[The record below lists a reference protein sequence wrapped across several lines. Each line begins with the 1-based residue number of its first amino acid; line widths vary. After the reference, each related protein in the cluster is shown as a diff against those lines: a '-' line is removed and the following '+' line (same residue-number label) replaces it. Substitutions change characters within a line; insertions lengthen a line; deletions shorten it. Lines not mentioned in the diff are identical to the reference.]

1 MSRVDTTQP
10 DPSAIGRVP
19 IPPFARLPD
28 PRTLFAERADRFRA
42 LAEGH
47 ELAPYLKFLAEM
59 CDAQAA
65 IQQGLPE
72 PDAIDPEA
80 LARAVEHKMPRIDRN
95 QFSPD
100 AAFEATF
107 ERLLAAAEG
116 MTMPA
121 PAREALGRVKGADS
135 DARNLML
142 QNVLAESIPVEAL
155 AEHVF
160 VAAAA
165 QVHFT
170 RLAARLDAKTMESV
184 GDGVCPSCGG
194 APSATMIVHWPPAP
208 GARYCACSLCG
219 MLWNY
224 VRSKCTLCGSTKKI
238 TFQEIEGNDGI
249 IKAEICD
256 DCRGYMKVLNLQKE
270 RTLDPV
276 ADDVA
281 SLGLD
286 ILVRELGF
294 RRGGINPF
302 LIGY

>member
-1 MSRVDTTQP
+1 MSRIESTEP

-19 IPPFARLPD
+19 VPPFARLPD
-28 PRTLFAERADRFRA
+28 PQKLFAARADRFRA

-47 ELAPYLKFLAEM
+47 ELAPYLQFLADLCE
-59 CDAQAA
+59 AQAA

-95 QFSPD
+95 QFVPD
-100 AAFEATF
+100 AAFEATL
-107 ERLLAAAEG
+107 ERLLSAAEG

-121 PAREALGRVKGADS
+121 VAREALGRVRGADI

-142 QNVLAESIPVEAL
+142 QNVMAEAIPVEAL

-160 VAAAA
+160 IAAAL

-170 RLAARLDAKTMESV
+170 RLAAGLDAKTMESV

-194 APSATMIVHWPPAP
+194 APSSTMVVHWPPAP
-208 GARYCACSLCG
+208 GARYCACALCG
-219 MLWNY
+219 TLWNY

-238 TFQEIEGNDGI
+238 TFQEIDGNDGV
-249 IKAEICD
+249 IKAETCEE
-256 DCRGYMKVLNLQKE
+256 CRGYMKILNLQKE
-270 RTLDPV
+270 RTLDPI

-286 ILVRELGF
+286 LLVRETGF